1 MRFLRTFLDKLEPH
15 FDRGGKLEFFYPL
28 YESVDTLFYTPGEV
42 NRGTVHVRD
51 GLNLKRMMIWVVI
64 ALMPIVFMAMY
75 NTGLQ
80 AARAIAAG
88 ATPMDNWQSRLF
100 QAMGFDFTTDLVAC
114 FVYGSLYFIP
124 VFVVGFAV
132 GIGIEVLFCM
142 IRGHEVNEGFF
153 VTGFLLPLTLPPTI
167 PLWQVATGV
176 AFGVIIGKEVFGGTG
191 MNFLNPALT
200 ARAFLFFAY
209 PAEISGDEPW
219 IAADFVGVDGVS
231 GATWLATAMG
241 EGPKALG
248 AIGSE
253 AWWQAFIGLMPG
265 SMGETSALLCLVGAF
280 ILIATGIGSW
290 RTMAGVTVGTAA
302 MVVLLNAVGSST
314 NPAFGVPFGWHV
326 VLGGWA
332 FGTVFMATDPVSSAF
347 TDKGRWIYGVGIGIM
362 AVLVRVVNPAYP
374 EGMMLAILFMNMFAP
389 FIDHFFV
396 QANIKRRLARNAA
409 AQ

>member
-1 MRFLRTFLDKLEPH
+1 MRFLRTLLDKVEPH
-15 FDRGGKLEFFYPL
+15 FDRGGKLEFFFPL
-28 YESVDTLFYTPGEV
+28 FESADTLFYTPGKV
-42 NRGTVHVRD
+42 NRGTIHVRD
-51 GLNLKRMMIWVVI
+51 GLDLKRMMIVVVI
-64 ALMPIVFMAMY
+64 AMVPTVFMAMY

-88 ATPMDNWQSRLF
+88 ATPLDNWQTSVF
-100 QAMGFDFTTDLVAC
+100 QGLGFDFTTDVVAC

-124 VFVVGFAV
+124 VFVTAFGV

-176 AFGVIIGKEVFGGTG
+176 AFGVIIGKEIFGGTG

-209 PAEISGDEPW
+209 PAQISGDAPW
-219 IAADFVGVDGVS
+219 IAANFIGVDGFS
-231 GATWLATAMG
+231 GATWLARAVG
-241 EGPKALG
+241 NGPQTLG
-248 AIGSE
+248 TVGSE
-253 AWWQAFIGLMPG
+253 AWWQAFYGLIPG
-265 SMGETSALLCLVGAF
+265 SMGETSALFCLIGAF

-290 RTMAGVTVGTAA
+290 RTMAGVTLGTAGMA
-302 MVVLLNAVGSST
+302 FLLTTVGSST
-314 NPAFGVPFGWHV
+314 NPAFGLSFGWHF

-347 TDKGRWIYGVGIGIM
+347 TNKGRWIYGFGIGVM
-362 AVLVRVVNPAYP
+362 VVLVRVVNPAYP